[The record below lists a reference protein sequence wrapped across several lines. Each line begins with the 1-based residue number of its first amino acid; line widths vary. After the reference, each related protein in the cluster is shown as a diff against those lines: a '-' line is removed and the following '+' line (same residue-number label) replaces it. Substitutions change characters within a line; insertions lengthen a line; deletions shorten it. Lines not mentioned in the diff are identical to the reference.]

1 MRIHTLPIKFKKHA
15 ALRLIQRF
23 DMSLEDVK
31 HFFKT
36 GKMIKKPEKNGDI
49 GIIQRSI
56 GDAQIR
62 FIFTIR
68 KKTIWIITIEGGD

>member
-1 MRIHTLPIKFKKHA
+1 
-15 ALRLIQRF
+15 
-23 DMSLEDVK
+23 MSLEDVK